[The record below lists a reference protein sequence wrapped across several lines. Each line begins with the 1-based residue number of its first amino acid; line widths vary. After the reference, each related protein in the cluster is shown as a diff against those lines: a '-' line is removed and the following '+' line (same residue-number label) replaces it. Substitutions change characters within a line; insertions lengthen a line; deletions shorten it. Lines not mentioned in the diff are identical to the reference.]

1 MSQIHIGTSLYP
13 QRKAHTLRELLEMA
27 CELYSDTDA
36 YIYRKEVQGEE
47 YHVTYG
53 QLKLDIRAFS
63 AAFAKR
69 GLDVGNVRI
78 AMIGENSYPWVL
90 SFNSAASYLG
100 AAVPLDSQLPVDE
113 ALSLME
119 RANVNVLCFGPNHI
133 EHAREVAKIMPQVEY
148 FINFDHKEDFDD
160 LDGKAL
166 SAWKLVEEGKAM
178 SQTDQ
183 DELLTYKP
191 RAEDLASI
199 VFTSGTTAQSKGVML
214 SHRNIAL
221 NAHSCAEYYDV
232 KVGDRALSVLPLHHT
247 FENTVG
253 MFTFWYLG
261 LTICINDGLRYIA
274 KNLKD
279 WGIGIMMV
287 VPAVAESIHS
297 QIMRSVRKQKLEN
310 KLKQGLRISKFLRFF
325 RQDRRRTI
333 FHSII
338 SQLGGNLHLFVC
350 GGAAMDPDVANF
362 FNDIGI
368 DCLPGYGLSEAS
380 PVLSCNLQTKCIAE
394 SVGWPI
400 PDVRLK
406 IDDSDLADDGKGNM
420 VGEVLALGDNIMMG
434 YLDNP
439 EATEET
445 MTPDG
450 WLRTGDLGYFDDK
463 GALHLTGRKKS
474 MLVLS
479 NGKKAFPEE
488 IEGLLKNIPAVEEA
502 FVWDEESKRGNVIIC
517 AKLQIKRD
525 ELPLSK
531 NAEDEEISNY
541 LYGEIQ
547 KVNRIMPVYKSVTAF
562 IWTEEPMQMTTTLK
576 VRRPKEKASIEADLA
591 QKNLSIQEASG
602 MRLPSCYE
610 TMEFKDF

>member
-53 QLKLDIRAFS
+53 QLKLDIRAFA

-221 NAHSCAEYYDV
+221 NAHSCAE
-232 KVGDRALSVLPLHHT
+232 
-247 FENTVG
+247 
-253 MFTFWYLG
+253 
-261 LTICINDGLRYIA
+261 
-274 KNLKD
+274 
-279 WGIGIMMV
+279 
-287 VPAVAESIHS
+287 
-297 QIMRSVRKQKLEN
+297 
-310 KLKQGLRISKFLRFF
+310 
-325 RQDRRRTI
+325 
-333 FHSII
+333 
-338 SQLGGNLHLFVC
+338 
-350 GGAAMDPDVANF
+350 
-362 FNDIGI
+362 
-368 DCLPGYGLSEAS
+368 
-380 PVLSCNLQTKCIAE
+380 
-394 SVGWPI
+394 
-400 PDVRLK
+400 
-406 IDDSDLADDGKGNM
+406 
-420 VGEVLALGDNIMMG
+420 
-434 YLDNP
+434 
-439 EATEET
+439 
-445 MTPDG
+445 
-450 WLRTGDLGYFDDK
+450 
-463 GALHLTGRKKS
+463 
-474 MLVLS
+474 
-479 NGKKAFPEE
+479 
-488 IEGLLKNIPAVEEA
+488 
-502 FVWDEESKRGNVIIC
+502 
-517 AKLQIKRD
+517 
-525 ELPLSK
+525 
-531 NAEDEEISNY
+531 
-541 LYGEIQ
+541 
-547 KVNRIMPVYKSVTAF
+547 
-562 IWTEEPMQMTTTLK
+562 
-576 VRRPKEKASIEADLA
+576 
-591 QKNLSIQEASG
+591 
-602 MRLPSCYE
+602 
-610 TMEFKDF
+610 